1 MEYGDGKSQ
10 DYTNSYTKKNCA
22 KVHILIGNYI
32 TRKIATKYAVVKVL
46 AGALLW
52 HFGVDYLR
60 FKEN

>member
-1 MEYGDGKSQ
+1 MESRKIIPIH
-10 DYTNSYTKKNCA
+10 TLKKNCA

-52 HFGVDYLR
+52 HLVLIISGS
-60 FKEN
+60 KKTKIT